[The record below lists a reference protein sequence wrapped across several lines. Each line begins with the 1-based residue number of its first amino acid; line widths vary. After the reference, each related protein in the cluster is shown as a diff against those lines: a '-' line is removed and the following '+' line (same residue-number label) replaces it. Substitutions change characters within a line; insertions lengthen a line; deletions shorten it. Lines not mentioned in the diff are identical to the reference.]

1 MRPEAKALVKV
12 RTIASWPIRSGK
24 TRGRYLRAR
33 TRYPEAFE
41 PLVTSLMAG
50 QGADVRGGRL
60 DGQPVPVS
68 LGLLPSGPDPVGERH
83 VRRQPPAGLYR
94 RLGFK
99 RQGRDLLFAGTLQ
112 PREVSRLTLRRPLLK

>member
-1 MRPEAKALVKV
+1 MRPLAKALVRV

-41 PLVTSLMAG
+41 PLLSSLMAG

-83 VRRQPPAGLYR
+83 VRRQPPGRYIGVSPPKGKGLKP
-94 RLGFK
+94 RLPWNPLGGIH
-99 RQGRDLLFAGTLQ
+99 RQ
-112 PREVSRLTLRRPLLK
+112 